1 VQCCLP
7 EGQMGAL
14 CQGCTLRSGEKG
26 RVSPHYLS
34 ATRAHAFLW
43 LSFLHL
49 PVFSSAHPDLPP
61 FPLSL
66 FILWSVL
73 IASPGHPQQI
83 TPLENGRITKI
94 TIVKICLYFTWFVKC
109 KNRCNYFISS
119 GDTVPPEFRQAIP
132 RGAVLG
138 CSQTHAAKEALEIQ
152 KEQTALISIFPPP
165 VRDKAAD
172 VTKERTGEGK

>member
-1 VQCCLP
+1 MQCCLP

-138 CSQTHAAKEALEIQ
+138 CSQTHAAKLL
-152 KEQTALISIFPPP
+152 KSCKKRLPLFPSSPHQ
-165 VRDKAAD
+165 
-172 VTKERTGEGK
+172 

>member
-1 VQCCLP
+1 
-7 EGQMGAL
+7 ML
-14 CQGCTLRSGEKG
+14 CARAVHSGLERRG
-26 RVSPHYLS
+26 ESARTISVLHEHMLFSGYLFCI
-34 ATRAHAFLW
+34 FL
-43 LSFLHL
+43 F
-49 PVFSSAHPDLPP
+49 FSSAHPDLPP

-138 CSQTHAAKEALEIQ
+138 CSQTHAAKLL
-152 KEQTALISIFPPP
+152 KSCKKRLPLFPSSPHQ
-165 VRDKAAD
+165 
-172 VTKERTGEGK
+172 